1 MSEWDQVPDL
11 IVPMGTAGY
20 IGWGIVAMLG
30 YALLIAAAVLYDRLA
45 IVALIVAVLGTI
57 PLGMGAFH
65 YLRTV
70 EMGWNW
76 PNVGVWAGL
85 IAGGVLSTVL
95 AYLITR
101 EAYSYAPLSPALPLG
116 GVVVAGFFAGAL
128 DGFHERLAN
137 FPISPQGF
145 FGLVVLGVVAVV
157 AFIHW
162 ARNN

>member
-1 MSEWDQVPDL
+1 VSEWDQVPDL

-20 IGWGIVAMLG
+20 IGWGIVALLG

-85 IAGGVLSTVL
+85 IAGECSAPSSPTSSPVRRTRTRRSAPHSLS
-95 AYLITR
+95 
-101 EAYSYAPLSPALPLG
+101 G

-145 FGLVVLGVVAVV
+145 FGLVVLGVVALV